1 MRIWN
6 CSARWNGGDSY
17 KSGSKNRFN
26 MNYSENNGHLRNW
39 SSFRR
44 ITVPCR
50 YARFPHGCPSTRCK
64 GYTKRQARSVLN
76 AVLPRQRKGIQPTG
90 NRRRPSSGMKRCT
103 NHGRKKSP
111 VTMAPMTPL
120 AIATNACII
129 PQGST
134 NAAVGT

>member
-1 MRIWN
+1 
-6 CSARWNGGDSY
+6 
-17 KSGSKNRFN
+17 
-26 MNYSENNGHLRNW
+26 MNYSENQWTPAELEFLQAHYGTMPVREISAWLSKHTLQGIYQKA
-39 SSFRR
+39 SSIGLKRR
-44 ITVPCR
+44 T
-50 YARFPHGCPSTRCK
+50 
-64 GYTKRQARSVLN
+64 
-76 AVLPRQRKGIQPTG
+76 PRQRKGIQPTG